1 MKISYN
7 WLREVSG
14 VEDDAA
20 TVISKLTMVGI
31 KLEGQEAVGDD
42 LMIDFEVTVNRP
54 DCLSV
59 YGIARELCAIY
70 GAPAPAPPEIHGSNV
85 IEARSS
91 QGDYPA
97 GEKTLRIVLEDPEL
111 CPRYCGQVLTNVKV
125 GPAPEWMRN
134 RIEACGV
141 RSINNVVDVTNYVML
156 ELGQP
161 MHAFDYDKLARGTIR
176 VRRGRNEKLVTLDG
190 KERVMSD
197 AMLVIAD
204 DEVPVGIGGV
214 MGGKDS
220 EVSDSTTTVLLESA
234 YFQPN
239 SVRKTRRDLDLST
252 DASFRFERG
261 ADPAMQATAERR
273 AALLLEQVA
282 GARVHPVLDVSA
294 RRFETSSVELRYE
307 RIQRVLGTKIDPVKV
322 DHILTALGFIK
333 DGPRSWRVPSFRV
346 DIKREID
353 LIEEIAR
360 HYGYNNFPDT
370 LPEGEKKYQP
380 DYPSYELEL
389 AFSQFLQA
397 AGVDEAS
404 TYSLIDPGAAYVNSG
419 ESRVR
424 LLNPISEA
432 VSELRTSIIPGLLEA
447 VELNVRHRNHDVRLY
462 EIGRVFTGAGE
473 HIDLGIVLWGDY
485 LELKGILETAFPA
498 LDYPRPVFHSGEV
511 LSGGNRIGWV
521 GHAEVEGHTV
531 QFCEIV
537 LDELMKLPKRR
548 RTYEAIIPFPFVER
562 DASLILDESIPYS
575 ALEETI
581 RSVQI
586 PELRSYRLVDRYR
599 GKNMPAG
606 KASLTFRFIF
616 QSDTRTLLSE
626 EADALYA
633 KLIDAF
639 TKRHAVQLRK

>member
-346 DIKREID
+346 DIKRE
-353 LIEEIAR
+353 
-360 HYGYNNFPDT
+360 
-370 LPEGEKKYQP
+370 
-380 DYPSYELEL
+380 
-389 AFSQFLQA
+389 
-397 AGVDEAS
+397 
-404 TYSLIDPGAAYVNSG
+404 
-419 ESRVR
+419 
-424 LLNPISEA
+424 
-432 VSELRTSIIPGLLEA
+432 
-447 VELNVRHRNHDVRLY
+447 
-462 EIGRVFTGAGE
+462 
-473 HIDLGIVLWGDY
+473 
-485 LELKGILETAFPA
+485 
-498 LDYPRPVFHSGEV
+498 
-511 LSGGNRIGWV
+511 
-521 GHAEVEGHTV
+521 
-531 QFCEIV
+531 
-537 LDELMKLPKRR
+537 
-548 RTYEAIIPFPFVER
+548 
-562 DASLILDESIPYS
+562 
-575 ALEETI
+575 
-581 RSVQI
+581 
-586 PELRSYRLVDRYR
+586 
-599 GKNMPAG
+599 
-606 KASLTFRFIF
+606 
-616 QSDTRTLLSE
+616 
-626 EADALYA
+626 
-633 KLIDAF
+633 
-639 TKRHAVQLRK
+639 